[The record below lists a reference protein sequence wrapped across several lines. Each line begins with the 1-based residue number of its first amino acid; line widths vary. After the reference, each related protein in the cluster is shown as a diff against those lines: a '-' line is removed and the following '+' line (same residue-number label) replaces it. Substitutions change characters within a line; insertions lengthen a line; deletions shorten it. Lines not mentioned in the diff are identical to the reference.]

1 MCCQGDLCNYHC
13 NPRYRYR
20 HLNVITL
27 LLSSPYIRAVRTGPQ
42 GDLAH
47 RASPTRLALWRLL
60 YDHIQHLTTTSSGSQ
75 TEEQGLA
82 QEQGQGLRP
91 VGRSND
97 CVDFECQWIPGHP
110 ERRDSDKSR
119 WSYKDIGS
127 RLLIHACMPSYPISK
142 PDYPTFKTRWL
153 VQYTSFSHTFDIH
166 VDVIMS

>member
-1 MCCQGDLCNYHC
+1 MDVVVFVVNGAEE
-13 NPRYRYR
+13 
-20 HLNVITL
+20 V
-27 LLSSPYIRAVRTGPQ
+27 AVSAARVTKT
-42 GDLAH
+42 H
-47 RASPTRLALWRLL
+47 
-60 YDHIQHLTTTSSGSQ
+60 
-75 TEEQGLA
+75 E

-119 WSYKDIGS
+119 WSYKDTGS

-153 VQYTSFSHTFDIH
+153 VQYTSFSHTFDMH